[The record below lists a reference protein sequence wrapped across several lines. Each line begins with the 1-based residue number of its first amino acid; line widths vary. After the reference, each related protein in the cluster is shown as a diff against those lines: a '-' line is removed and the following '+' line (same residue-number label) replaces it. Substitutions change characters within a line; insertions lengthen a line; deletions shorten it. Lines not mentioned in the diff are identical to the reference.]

1 MLWIIFAIVFL
12 LLFFILVS
20 VVNNIKDRN
29 KLKKAEKQIAS
40 LKAESSKFAQ
50 ELLKQKKEFDS
61 IVVPIEGPTEIEWR
75 KEDVQVISR
84 NAFVDDNIIYPN
96 RAITKNQLIVVYKPP
111 VSGDAGGI
119 KIFAYIGKINVKNQ
133 AVPLADDDDDD
144 SSDVRVFEDID
155 EK

>member
-1 MLWIIFAIVFL
+1 MWIILGVAVL
-12 LLFFILVS
+12 LLLAS
-20 VVNNIKDRN
+20 LVVNIRN
-29 KLKKAEKQIAS
+29 RINLKKSEKQIAS
-40 LKAESSKFAQ
+40 LKADSSKFAQ
-50 ELLKQKKEFDS
+50 ELLNQKKEFDS

-133 AVPLADDDDDD
+133 AVPVADDDDD

>member
-1 MLWIIFAIVFL
+1 MWIILGIAVL
-12 LLFFILVS
+12 LLLAS
-20 VVNNIKDRN
+20 LVVNIRN
-29 KLKKAEKQIAS
+29 RINLKKSEKQIAS
-40 LKAESSKFAQ
+40 LKADSSKFAQ
-50 ELLKQKKEFDS
+50 ELLNQKKEFDS

-133 AVPLADDDDDD
+133 AVPVADDDDDD
-144 SSDVRVFEDID
+144 SSDV
-155 EK
+155 

>member
-1 MLWIIFAIVFL
+1 MWIILGVAVL
-12 LLFFILVS
+12 LLLAS
-20 VVNNIKDRN
+20 LVVNIRN
-29 KLKKAEKQIAS
+29 RINLKKSEKQIAS
-40 LKAESSKFAQ
+40 LKADSSKFAQ
-50 ELLKQKKEFDS
+50 ELLNQKKEFDS

-133 AVPLADDDDDD
+133 AVPVADYDDD

>member
-1 MLWIIFAIVFL
+1 MWIILGVAVL
-12 LLFFILVS
+12 LLLAS
-20 VVNNIKDRN
+20 LVVNIRN
-29 KLKKAEKQIAS
+29 RINLKKSEKQIAS
-40 LKAESSKFAQ
+40 LKADSSKFAQ
-50 ELLKQKKEFDS
+50 ELLNQKKEFDS

-133 AVPLADDDDDD
+133 AVPVADDDDD

-155 EK
+155 E

>member
-1 MLWIIFAIVFL
+1 MWIILGVAVL
-12 LLFFILVS
+12 LLLAS
-20 VVNNIKDRN
+20 LVVNIRN
-29 KLKKAEKQIAS
+29 RINLKKSEKQIAS
-40 LKAESSKFAQ
+40 LKADSSKFAQ
-50 ELLKQKKEFDS
+50 ELLNQKKEFDS

-133 AVPLADDDDDD
+133 AVPVADDDDDD

-155 EK
+155 GK

>member
-1 MLWIIFAIVFL
+1 MWIILGVAVL
-12 LLFFILVS
+12 LLLAS
-20 VVNNIKDRN
+20 LVVNIRN
-29 KLKKAEKQIAS
+29 RINLKKSEKQIAS
-40 LKAESSKFAQ
+40 LKADSSKFAQ
-50 ELLKQKKEFDS
+50 ELLNQKKEFDS
-61 IVVPIEGPTEIEWR
+61 IVVPIKGPTEIEWR

-133 AVPLADDDDDD
+133 AVPVADDDDD

>member
-1 MLWIIFAIVFL
+1 MWIILGVAVL
-12 LLFFILVS
+12 LLLAS
-20 VVNNIKDRN
+20 LVVNIRN
-29 KLKKAEKQIAS
+29 RINLKKSEKQIAS
-40 LKAESSKFAQ
+40 LKADSSKFAQ
-50 ELLKQKKEFDS
+50 ELLNQKKEFDS

-133 AVPLADDDDDD
+133 AVPVADDDDDDDD
-144 SSDVRVFEDID
+144 SSDVRVFEDIN